1 MDIIKKGFGERLKTF
16 RKIKNMTQEKLAER
30 IGINLRQ
37 LARIEAGESFVSSET
52 LLNIC
57 TILEIPPSVLFDYD
71 IDDGV
76 LMSENID
83 KVHFNVIRSGS
94 IVKLI
99 PQVEQKD
106 KSTEISKDFNKKIQN
121 MAERCGKEIFINE
134 LEDGISVSQ
143 KVFKPTGEMETIIQ
157 NSINKD
163 YEKLKENISTI
174 SDDKKKIEF
183 MNLAFCALQ
192 SVDALN
198 ELKILIKGIELTIA

>member
-1 MDIIKKGFGERLKTF
+1 MDIIKKGFGERLKTY
-16 RKIKNMTQEKLAER
+16 RKIRNMTQEKLAER

-57 TILEIPPSVLFDYD
+57 IVLEITPSVLFDYD

-76 LMSENID
+76 LMSENIN

-99 PQVEQKD
+99 PQAEQKE
-106 KSTEISKDFNKKIQN
+106 KFTEIPKDFNKKIQT
-121 MAERCGKEIFINE
+121 MAERCGKEIFIDE

-143 KVFKPTGEMETIIQ
+143 KVFKPTGEIETIIQ
-157 NSINKD
+157 NSISKD

-174 SDDKKKIEF
+174 SDDKMKIEF
-183 MNLAFCALQ
+183 MNLAFGSLQ
-192 SVDALN
+192 NVDALN
-198 ELKILIKGIELTIA
+198 ELKILIKGIELTLA